1 MIKKK
6 YLFNTETLSYEP
18 VKHSFVSVLMKTVF
32 VLLISVLLAVAFSIT
47 YSYYFDT
54 VEEAQ
59 LKQENSNL
67 YNQMYAL
74 DGEVNEIQESLLKLQ
89 EKDDNLYRNLLGVP
103 PLEEDIRLAG
113 IGGAV
118 DVSTPN
124 GYQFS
129 QADINKAKA
138 QIEVQN
144 SSIDELTQQA
154 LVYADKLNSQPKI
167 FPLREKDLIRFSS
180 PFGYRTH
187 PIYHIVKFH
196 KGVDLTALKGS
207 PVYSTAQGKVIV
219 ATNAHDGYG
228 NKVMIDHGNGYK
240 TVYAHLS
247 KITVKYGEIVNL
259 ATKIGEVGNTGT
271 SVSSHLHYEVR
282 KDNRPANPNAYFYRD
297 FTEEE
302 FDQLV
307 DIATR

>member
-6 YLFNTETLSYEP
+6 YIYNSKTLSYEP
-18 VKHSFVSVLMKTVF
+18 VEFSFLSVLKKTAF
-32 VLLISVLLAVAFSIT
+32 ILFISILLAVAFSVT
-47 YSYYFDT
+47 HAYFFDT
-54 VEEAQ
+54 IQEAQ

-67 YNQMYAL
+67 HKQIMVL
-74 DGEVNEIQESLLKLQ
+74 DQEVNGIQKSLAKLQ
-89 EKDDNLYRNLLGVP
+89 EKDDKLYRSLLGVP

-118 DVSTPN
+118 DISTPS
-124 GYQFS
+124 GFLFS
-129 QADINKAKA
+129 QSDINKAKA
-138 QIEVQN
+138 LLEVQN

-154 LVYADKLNSQPKI
+154 LAYADKLNSQPKI
-167 FPLREKDLIRFSS
+167 FPLREKDLIRFAS

-196 KGVDLTALKGS
+196 KGVDLTALKGT
-207 PVYSTAQGKVIV
+207 PVYATAQGKVIV
-219 ATNAHDGYG
+219 ATDAHDGYG
-228 NKVMIDHGNGYK
+228 KKVMIDHGNGYK

-247 KITVKYGEIVNL
+247 KINVKYGQMVNL

-282 KDNRPANPNAYFYRD
+282 KNDRPVNPNAYFYRD

-307 DIATR
+307 ALASH